1 MKKDLVLDIFL
12 SFALMALLFLFFFPP
27 YFEYGQIVYRSVG
40 VPERIFSVIFVL
52 LWLALCALTAYAKKI
67 SMLIGG
73 VLFSIMA
80 YIPEWALSR
89 LTTSA
94 NPKENSVVMSLI
106 TSLFRRLYEWINA
119 PMVGISMLFEPQ
131 KGPQLSKWM
140 LPILLGVFVMVQLF
154 RFYRDAYL
162 AEQLRLDTTPSTT
175 AYEMS
180 RMAME
185 NGSSRTAKTA
195 GIRTLSDA
203 DATASAASG
212 LDEVQAKTLEPTEAQ
227 TISKPGESQSAIER
241 TDEDLYN

>member
-1 MKKDLVLDIFL
+1 
-12 SFALMALLFLFFFPP
+12 
-27 YFEYGQIVYRSVG
+27 
-40 VPERIFSVIFVL
+40 
-52 LWLALCALTAYAKKI
+52 
-67 SMLIGG
+67 
-73 VLFSIMA
+73 
-80 YIPEWALSR
+80 
-89 LTTSA
+89 
-94 NPKENSVVMSLI
+94 
-106 TSLFRRLYEWINA
+106 
-119 PMVGISMLFEPQ
+119 
-131 KGPQLSKWM
+131 M

-212 LDEVQAKTLEPTEAQ
+212 LDEVQAKTWEPTEAQ